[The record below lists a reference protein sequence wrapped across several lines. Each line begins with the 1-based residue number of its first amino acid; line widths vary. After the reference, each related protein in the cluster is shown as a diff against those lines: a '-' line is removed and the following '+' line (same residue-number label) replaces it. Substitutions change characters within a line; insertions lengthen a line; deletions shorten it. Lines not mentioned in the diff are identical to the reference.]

1 MQTKI
6 VHIPMQRRPISRARL
21 GGFLSKAEK
30 KAMQAEETARVQR
43 DAERCYWLNMLAALE
58 GRLVPGYDLH
68 GKRIAAEAIDADA
81 QAEAEAIE
89 RAAEQAA
96 EQAAEDNLGGFTDC
110 LLPRPR
116 PGSPTGPGHRGR
128 FAIRRRVC

>member
-21 GGFLSKAEK
+21 GGFLTKAAK
-30 KAMQAEETARVQR
+30 KEMQAEETARVER
-43 DAERCYWLNMLAALE
+43 DRQRCYWANLLAAME

-68 GKRIAAEAIDADA
+68 GQRIEDEATDAD
-81 QAEAEAIE
+81 AEAEAIE

-96 EQAAEDNLGGFTDC
+96 EQAAEDNLGGFTD
-110 LLPRPR
+110 
-116 PGSPTGPGHRGR
+116 
-128 FAIRRRVC
+128 

>member
-21 GGFLSKAEK
+21 GALYLTKAEK
-30 KAMQAEETARVQR
+30 KAMQAEETARVER
-43 DAERCYWLNMLAALE
+43 DRERCYWANMLAAME

-68 GKRIAAEAIDADA
+68 GQRIEDEATDADD
-81 QAEAEAIE
+81 AEAEAIE

-96 EQAAEDNLGGFTDC
+96 EQAAEDSIGGFTD
-110 LLPRPR
+110 
-116 PGSPTGPGHRGR
+116 
-128 FAIRRRVC
+128 

>member
-21 GGFLSKAEK
+21 GGFLTKTEK
-30 KAMQAEETARVQR
+30 KAMQAEETARVER
-43 DAERCYWLNMLAALE
+43 DRERCYWANMLAALE

-68 GKRIAAEAIDADA
+68 GQRIEDEATDD
-81 QAEAEAIE
+81 AEAEAIE

-96 EQAAEDNLGGFTDC
+96 EQAAEDNLGGFTD
-110 LLPRPR
+110 
-116 PGSPTGPGHRGR
+116 
-128 FAIRRRVC
+128 

>member
-21 GGFLSKAEK
+21 GGFLTKAEK
-30 KAMQAEETARVQR
+30 KAMQAEETARVER
-43 DAERCYWLNMLAALE
+43 DRQRCYWANMLAAME

-68 GKRIAAEAIDADA
+68 GQRIEAEANDAAD
-81 QAEAEAIE
+81 AEAEAIE

-96 EQAAEDNLGGFTDC
+96 EQAAEDNLGGFTD
-110 LLPRPR
+110 
-116 PGSPTGPGHRGR
+116 
-128 FAIRRRVC
+128 

>member
-1 MQTKI
+1 MDYTI

-30 KAMQAEETARVQR
+30 KAMQAEETARVER
-43 DAERCYWLNMLAALE
+43 DRQRCYWANMLAAME

-68 GKRIAAEAIDADA
+68 GQRIEAEATDADD
-81 QAEAEAIE
+81 AEAEAIE

-96 EQAAEDNLGGFTDC
+96 EQAAEDNLGGFTD
-110 LLPRPR
+110 
-116 PGSPTGPGHRGR
+116 
-128 FAIRRRVC
+128 

>member
-21 GGFLSKAEK
+21 GGFLTKAAK
-30 KAMQAEETARVQR
+30 KEMQAEETARVER
-43 DAERCYWLNMLAALE
+43 DRERCYWANMLAALE

-68 GKRIAAEAIDADA
+68 GQRIEAIDADA
-81 QAEAEAIE
+81 LTEANDAADAEAEAIE

-96 EQAAEDNLGGFTDC
+96 EQAAEDNLGGFTD
-110 LLPRPR
+110 
-116 PGSPTGPGHRGR
+116 
-128 FAIRRRVC
+128 